1 MNKITGALIDEAT
14 HIRAIAKDVVLSGT
28 YFYPIKV
35 RHTQPPILYH
45 PLYLLH
51 KPPHYYLPPIQKKTK
66 YNE

>member
-35 RHTQPPILYH
+35 HFHHLNQPHPPI
-45 PLYLLH
+45 
-51 KPPHYYLPPIQKKTK
+51 PHTDIHSYYT
-66 YNE
+66 YTE